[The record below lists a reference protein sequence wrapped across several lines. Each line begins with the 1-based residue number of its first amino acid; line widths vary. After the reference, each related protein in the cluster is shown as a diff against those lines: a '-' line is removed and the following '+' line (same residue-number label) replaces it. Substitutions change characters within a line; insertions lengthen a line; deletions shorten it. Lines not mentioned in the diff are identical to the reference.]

1 MFVTIEIVE
10 EGSVEGVEIA
20 DVEDVEVEVEGVV
33 EIADVG
39 AAQPQWQARL
49 AHHCNN
55 CLRPLHRPP
64 SFDLATAPVI
74 LTGTKRAAEIQT
86 KITN

>member
-10 EGSVEGVEIA
+10 EGSVEG
-20 DVEDVEVEVEGVV
+20 V

-64 SFDLATAPVI
+64 SFDLAPGPVI

-86 KITN
+86 KITK